1 MSWRA
6 DGQTRLFD
14 PRWALTFGFNDKNH
28 HQHSHIVTHDRPK
41 AASHPQ
47 RDLCPRCSRSAHPP
61 RQPMFSLSL
70 LNTVSS
76 LSAIGSANG
85 GAASHL
91 ASLLA
96 AGLAGSGR

>member
-1 MSWRA
+1 
-6 DGQTRLFD
+6 
-14 PRWALTFGFNDKNH
+14 
-28 HQHSHIVTHDRPK
+28 
-41 AASHPQ
+41 
-47 RDLCPRCSRSAHPP
+47 
-61 RQPMFSLSL
+61 MFSLSL
-70 LNTVSS
+70 LNTVTS